1 MSLAQDSSVGIRC
14 SCCAAFLAFSLIA
27 FSNIAAQEPAT
38 VGSAQDEE
46 QTSTKDVPGNADQSA
61 GSAAPDA
68 SAAEV
73 VERKTGINLLQL
85 ILQGGWLMVPI
96 AVMSALVITIS
107 IERFIGMRR
116 ARVLPK
122 TLVAELGKLGGPQG
136 AFDPRMAY
144 RLCQQY
150 PSAAASVVRTM
161 LLKVGRPHSE
171 VEHTVTEASQR
182 EAERMH
188 GNVRWLT
195 MAAAVTPLLGLFG
208 TVWGMIRAFHD
219 MTQLLP
225 GQDKAEFLG
234 KGIYV
239 ALVTTVGGLAV
250 AIPAAILSHYFEGR
264 IQALFH
270 QIDEL
275 VFSLMPQIERFEGRV
290 RFGAV
295 GESASSESAK
305 GQGRATPPVA
315 PAATK
320 TPS

>member
-1 MSLAQDSSVGIRC
+1 MRLAQDITVVERWPH
-14 SCCAAFLAFSLIA
+14 LAVFFALLMVLCWTA
-27 FSNIAAQEPAT
+27 GAQEP
-38 VGSAQDEE
+38 GRES
-46 QTSTKDVPGNADQSA
+46 PGNDLDQQQPVANDNVRLSE
-61 GSAAPDA
+61 SPESETTD
-68 SAAEV
+68 SEV
-73 VERKTGINLLQL
+73 IERKTGINLLRL
-85 ILQGGWLMVPI
+85 ILQGGWLMLPI
-96 AVMSALVITIS
+96 ALMSALVITIT
-107 IERFIGMRR
+107 IERFFGMRR
-116 ARVLPK
+116 SRVLPK
-122 TLVAELGKLGGPQG
+122 QLVAELGRLGGPQG
-136 AFDPRMAY
+136 TFDPRQAY

-150 PSAAASVVRTM
+150 PSAAAAVVRTM

-250 AIPAAILSHYFEGR
+250 AIPAAVLSHYFEGR
-264 IQALFH
+264 IQSLFH
-270 QIDEL
+270 QVDEL

-290 RFGAV
+290 RFGPV
-295 GESASSESAK
+295 GEQSGAESMEGTDKPASVS
-305 GQGRATPPVA
+305 T
-315 PAATK
+315 AANT
-320 TPS
+320 TSQ

>member
-1 MSLAQDSSVGIRC
+1 MRLVQDISVVVRYPWGPLML
-14 SCCAAFLAFSLIA
+14 AFLLATSVTVFSQENSIESSA
-27 FSNIAAQEPAT
+27 VEAQTPAT
-38 VGSAQDEE
+38 TDPANSDPTAESE
-46 QTSTKDVPGNADQSA
+46 AI
-61 GSAAPDA
+61 DA

-73 VERKTGINLLQL
+73 IERKTGINLLQL

-96 AVMSALVITIS
+96 VLMSALVITIA

-116 ARVLPK
+116 ARVLPRE
-122 TLVAELGKLGGPQG
+122 LVAELGKLGGPQG

-150 PSAAASVVRTM
+150 PSAAASVVRRM

-239 ALVTTVGGLAV
+239 ALVTTVSGLAV

-264 IQALFH
+264 IQFLFH

-275 VFSLMPQIERFEGRV
+275 IFSLMPQIERFEGRV
-290 RFGAV
+290 RFGPV
-295 GESASSESAK
+295 GEPTGDDTAG
-305 GQGRATPPVA
+305 GQGGAGSTPATA
-315 PAATK
+315 NTQ
-320 TPS
+320 S